1 MTSNAAVSRR
11 LNGGRS
17 DSGIGPEF
25 RLVAG
30 TVCPGH
36 AYGCPYIPT
45 YLAGMQYYTLTN
57 QQTKVCWYQT
67 NGMVK
72 HLHVTLDDDD
82 YERLRE
88 VKDKHGGTWEE
99 WLLDQLET

>member
-17 DSGIGPEF
+17 DGGIGPEF
-25 RLVAG
+25 RLVTG

-45 YLAGMQYYTLTN
+45 HLAEMQYKN
-57 QQTKVCWYQT
+57 QRSQHTY
-67 NGMVK
+67 
-72 HLHVTLDDDD
+72 LL
-82 YERLRE
+82 RL
-88 VKDKHGGTWEE
+88 
-99 WLLDQLET
+99 